1 MEIQNFQTYPQI
13 LRRLIYHFL
22 VGKSTSSFFKI
33 VDLNCEFLENVR
45 SFDCLLKQIKR
56 RIQFYYGDDKHLL
69 KFQAVED

>member
-1 MEIQNFQTYPQI
+1 MYGKSKFPNLPTNLEEID
-13 LRRLIYHFL
+13 LSFL

-45 SFDCLLKQIKR
+45 SFDCLRKQIKR

-69 KFQAVED
+69 